1 MSLSGHLLSAIA
13 MIVAIANFIVMW
25 DVRMFFF
32 APLKHGDAVG
42 PGIICRTSSRGLL
55 PLLP

>member
-1 MSLSGHLLSAIA
+1 